1 MKRIVAEALTREG
14 FEPFGEVIQCEGAE
28 SFLINNDKCE
38 RFHALSH
45 VEASAEGGHPV
56 INIFRGQ
63 PYAMPLEL
71 AMMERHPLGSQAFY
85 PLSSNSYLVVV
96 AEDKAGTPANIR
108 AFMASPDQGINFK
121 PNTWHGVL
129 TPLHEVCDF
138 LVVDRA
144 GPGNNLEE
152 HHFDQPYLIT
162 SD

>member
-1 MKRIVAEALTREG
+1 MKKIIAEALTQEG

-38 RFHALSH
+38 RFHALGH
-45 VEASAEGGHPV
+45 VEADAQDGQPV

-71 AMMERHPLGSQAFY
+71 TMVERHPLGSQAFY
-85 PLSSNSYLVVV
+85 PLSSNPYLVV
-96 AEDKAGTPANIR
+96 AATDEDGTPAKIR
-108 AFMASPDQGINFK
+108 AFIASADQGINFR

-152 HHFDQPYLIT
+152 HHFTEPFLIT
-162 SD
+162 EN